1 MLQIINTQQRE
12 QLYPLK
18 ENLLLARE
26 GESFVMSQVNTIS
39 SIHLKP
45 GNGFMILF
53 LGDACN
59 TSWLNLDIKVKR

>member
-26 GESFVMSQVNTIS
+26 GEYFVMSQVKMIS

-45 GNGFMILF
+45 GNAFMIDSFCGMLVT
-53 LGDACN
+53 LVG
-59 TSWLNLDIKVKR
+59 